1 VAKRAHFEQQT
12 SGSPTDTI
20 SIDPEPVSVWR
31 HVRRSLERVQ
41 NWPANENSPYSPLFC
56 LSLLL
61 AIGLIIEI
69 GQ

>member
-1 VAKRAHFEQQT
+1 M
-12 SGSPTDTI
+12 DTI
-20 SIDPEPVSVWR
+20 SIDLEPVSAWR
-31 HVRRSLERVQ
+31 RVRRSLELVQ

-61 AIGLIIEI
+61 AIGPIIEI